1 MGSILLIEDDGGIQ
15 KMLSISLG
23 AAGYELIKAG
33 SIKAGLIAL
42 SQNPISL
49 VLLDLGL
56 PDGDGK
62 TFIKEAK
69 MFSEVPII
77 VVSAR
82 DIESEK
88 IEALEMGAD
97 DYLTKPFSI
106 GELIARIKA
115 LSRRVREKDESIQ
128 NEISIGKLT
137 INLVNKTVI
146 LDSKP
151 VKLTKKEFEL
161 LALFARNRGKVLTHT
176 FVLENV
182 WGRGYGNETH
192 YLRVFM
198 AQLRK
203 KIEENPSIPQ
213 YIVTESGMGYRM
225 NEPITNGY

>member
-1 MGSILLIEDDGGIQ
+1 MANILLIEDDSRIQ

-23 AAGYELIKAG
+23 AAGYELLKAD
-33 SIKAGLIAL
+33 SIKSGLVTL
-42 SQNPISL
+42 SLNPISL

-62 TFIKEAK
+62 KFIKEAK
-69 MFSEVPII
+69 MFSDVPII

-88 IEALEMGAD
+88 IEALNMGAD

-115 LSRRVREKDESIQ
+115 LSRRIQEKDESVQ
-128 NEISIGKLT
+128 DEITIGKLT
-137 INLVNKTVI
+137 INLINKTVI
-146 LDSKP
+146 IDSKP

-161 LALFARNRGKVLTHT
+161 LSLFAKNRGKILTHI

-203 KIEENPSIPQ
+203 KIEENPSMPQ
-213 YIVTESGMGYRM
+213 YIVTESGMGYRCQV
-225 NEPITNGY
+225 PTVK

>member
-1 MGSILLIEDDGGIQ
+1 MANILLVEDDSRIQ

-23 AAGYELIKAG
+23 AAGYVLVNAD
-33 SIKAGLIAL
+33 SIKSGLVAL

-62 TFIKEAK
+62 KFIKEAK
-69 MFSEVPII
+69 MFSDVPII
-77 VVSAR
+77 VISAR

-88 IEALEMGAD
+88 IEALNMGAD

-106 GELIARIKA
+106 GELIARINA
-115 LSRRVREKDESIQ
+115 LSRRVQEKDESVQ
-128 NEISIGKLT
+128 DEITIGKLT
-137 INLVNKTVI
+137 INLINKTVFI
-146 LDSKP
+146 DSKP

-161 LALFARNRGKVLTHT
+161 LYLFAKNRGKILTHT

-192 YLRVFM
+192 YLRVFI

-203 KIEENPSIPQ
+203 KIEENPSMPQ
-213 YIVTESGMGYRM
+213 YIVTESGMGYRCQV
-225 NEPITNGY
+225 PTIK

>member
-1 MGSILLIEDDGGIQ
+1 MGSILVVEDDNGIQ

-33 SIKAGLIAL
+33 SIKAGLVAL

-69 MFSEVPII
+69 MFSDVPIM

-115 LSRRVREKDESIQ
+115 LSRRVKEKDESIQ
-128 NEISIGKLT
+128 NEITIGKLT
-137 INLVNKTVI
+137 INLLNKTVL

-161 LALFARNRGKVLTHT
+161 LALFAKNRGKVLTHT
-176 FVLENV
+176 FVLENI
-182 WGRGYGNETH
+182 WGRGYGKETH

-203 KIEENPSIPQ
+203 KIEENPSMPQ

-225 NEPITNGY
+225 NEPTFTS

>member
-1 MGSILLIEDDGGIQ
+1 MGAILLVEDDNGIQ

-33 SIKAGLIAL
+33 SIKAGLVAL
-42 SQNPISL
+42 AQNPISL

-62 TFIKEAK
+62 KFITEAK
-69 MFSEVPII
+69 MFSDVPIM

-128 NEISIGKLT
+128 NEITIGKLT
-137 INLVNKTVI
+137 INLVNKTVM

-161 LALFARNRGKVLTHT
+161 LALFAKNRGKVLTHT

-182 WGRGYGNETH
+182 WGRGYGKETH

-203 KIEENPSIPQ
+203 KIEENPSMPQ
-213 YIVTESGMGYRM
+213 YIVTESGMGYRCQVPTI
-225 NEPITNGY
+225 E

>member
-1 MGSILLIEDDGGIQ
+1 MGAILLVEDDNGIQ

-33 SIKAGLIAL
+33 SIKAGLVAL
-42 SQNPISL
+42 AQNPISL

-62 TFIKEAK
+62 KFITEAK
-69 MFSEVPII
+69 MFSDVPIM

-128 NEISIGKLT
+128 NEIIIGKLT
-137 INLVNKTVI
+137 INLVNKTVM

-161 LALFARNRGKVLTHT
+161 LALFAKNRGKVLTHT

-182 WGRGYGNETH
+182 WGRGYGKETH

-203 KIEENPSIPQ
+203 KIEENPSMPQ
-213 YIVTESGMGYRM
+213 YIVTESGMGYRCQVPTI
-225 NEPITNGY
+225 E

>member
-1 MGSILLIEDDGGIQ
+1 MGAILLVEDDSGIQ
-15 KMLSISLG
+15 KMLTISLE

-62 TFIKEAK
+62 KFIKEAK
-69 MFSEVPII
+69 IFSDVPII

-128 NEISIGKLT
+128 NEITIGKLS
-137 INLVNKTVI
+137 INLVNKTVT

-161 LALFARNRGKVLTHT
+161 LALFAKNRGKVLTHT
-176 FVLENV
+176 FVLENI
-182 WGRGYGNETH
+182 WGRGYGKETH

-225 NEPITNGY
+225 N

>member
-1 MGSILLIEDDGGIQ
+1 MANILLIEDDSRIQ

-23 AAGYELIKAG
+23 AAGYELLKAD
-33 SIKAGLIAL
+33 SIKSGLVTL

-56 PDGDGK
+56 TDGDGK
-62 TFIKEAK
+62 KFIKEAK
-69 MFSEVPII
+69 MFSDVPII

-88 IEALEMGAD
+88 IEALNIGAD

-115 LSRRVREKDESIQ
+115 LYRRVQEKDESVQ
-128 NEISIGKLT
+128 DEITIGKLT
-137 INLVNKTVI
+137 INLINKTVI
-146 LDSKP
+146 IDSKP

-161 LALFARNRGKVLTHT
+161 LSLFAKNRGKILTHI

-192 YLRVFM
+192 YLRVFI

-203 KIEENPSIPQ
+203 KIEENPSMPQ
-213 YIVTESGMGYRM
+213 YIVTESGMGYRCQV
-225 NEPITNGY
+225 PTVKK

>member
-1 MGSILLIEDDGGIQ
+1 
-15 KMLSISLG
+15 MLSISLG

-33 SIKAGLIAL
+33 SIKSGLVAL
-42 SQNPISL
+42 SQNPVSL

-62 TFIKEAK
+62 KFITEAK
-69 MFSEVPII
+69 IFSDVPIM

-115 LSRRVREKDESIQ
+115 LSRRVRDKDESIQ
-128 NEISIGKLT
+128 NEITIGKLT
-137 INLVNKTVI
+137 INLANKTVTI
-146 LDSKP
+146 DSRA

-161 LALFARNRGKVLTHT
+161 LALFAKNKGKVLTHT

-203 KIEENPSIPQ
+203 KIEENPSMPQ

-225 NEPITNGY
+225 NEPTIK

>member
-1 MGSILLIEDDGGIQ
+1 MANILLVEDDSGIQ

-23 AAGYELIKAG
+23 AAGYELVKTD
-33 SIKAGLIAL
+33 SIKSALVAL

-62 TFIKEAK
+62 KFIKEAK
-69 MFSEVPII
+69 MFSDVPIM

-115 LSRRVREKDESIQ
+115 LSRRVREKDESVQ
-128 NEISIGKLT
+128 NEITIGKLT
-137 INLVNKTVI
+137 INLINKTVTI
-146 LDSKP
+146 DSKP
-151 VKLTKKEFEL
+151 IKLTKKEFEL
-161 LALFARNRGKVLTHT
+161 LSLFAKNRGKILTHT

-182 WGRGYGNETH
+182 WGRGYGKETH

-198 AQLRK
+198 GQLRK
-203 KIEENPSIPQ
+203 KIEENPSMPQ
-213 YIVTESGMGYRM
+213 YIVTESGMGYRCQ
-225 NEPITNGY
+225 EPTIK

>member
-1 MGSILLIEDDGGIQ
+1 MATILLIEDDSGIQ

-23 AAGYELIKAG
+23 AAGYELIKAD
-33 SIKAGLIAL
+33 SIKSGLVAL
-42 SQNPISL
+42 SQNPVSL

-62 TFIKEAK
+62 KFIQEAK
-69 MFSEVPII
+69 IFSDVPII

-82 DIESEK
+82 DIENEK
-88 IEALEMGAD
+88 IEALELGAD

-115 LSRRVREKDESIQ
+115 ISRRVREKDESQ
-128 NEISIGKLT
+128 ESELKIGKLT
-137 INLVNKTVI
+137 INLLNKTLTI
-146 LDSKP
+146 DAKP

-161 LALFARNRGKVLTHT
+161 LSLFAKNRGKILTHT
-176 FVLENV
+176 FVLENI
-182 WGRGYGNETH
+182 WGRGYAKETH

-203 KIEENPSIPQ
+203 KIEENPSIPH

-225 NEPITNGY
+225 SEPLS

>member
-1 MGSILLIEDDGGIQ
+1 MANILLIEDDSRIQ

-23 AAGYELIKAG
+23 AAGYELLKAD
-33 SIKAGLIAL
+33 SIKSGLVTL

-62 TFIKEAK
+62 KFIKEAK
-69 MFSEVPII
+69 MFSDVPII

-88 IEALEMGAD
+88 IEALNMGAD

-115 LSRRVREKDESIQ
+115 LYRRVQEKDESVQ
-128 NEISIGKLT
+128 DEITIGKLT
-137 INLVNKTVI
+137 INLINKTVI
-146 LDSKP
+146 IDSKP

-161 LALFARNRGKVLTHT
+161 LSLFAKNRGKILTHI

-192 YLRVFM
+192 YLRVFI

-203 KIEENPSIPQ
+203 KIEENPSMPQ
-213 YIVTESGMGYRM
+213 YIVTESGMGYRCQV
-225 NEPITNGY
+225 PTVKK

>member
-1 MGSILLIEDDGGIQ
+1 MGAILLVEDDNGIQ

-33 SIKAGLIAL
+33 SIKAGLVAL

-62 TFIKEAK
+62 KFITEAK
-69 MFSEVPII
+69 MFSDVPIM

-128 NEISIGKLT
+128 NEITIGKLT
-137 INLVNKTVI
+137 INLVNKTVM
-146 LDSKP
+146 LDSKA

-161 LALFARNRGKVLTHT
+161 LALFAKNRGKVLTHT

-182 WGRGYGNETH
+182 WGRGYGKETH

-203 KIEENPSIPQ
+203 KIEENPSMPQ
-213 YIVTESGMGYRM
+213 YIVTESGMGYRCQVPTI
-225 NEPITNGY
+225 E

>member
-1 MGSILLIEDDGGIQ
+1 MANILLVEDDSGIQ

-23 AAGYELIKAG
+23 AAGYKLIKAD
-33 SIKAGLIAL
+33 SIKSGLVAL

-62 TFIKEAK
+62 KFIKEAK
-69 MFSEVPII
+69 MFSDVPII

-115 LSRRVREKDESIQ
+115 LSRRVGEKDESLSS
-128 NEISIGKLT
+128 EIMIGKLS
-137 INLVNKTVI
+137 INLVNKTVT

-151 VKLTKKEFEL
+151 IKLTKKEFEL
-161 LALFARNRGKVLTHT
+161 LALFAKNRGKILTHT

-182 WGRGYGNETH
+182 WGRGYGKETH

-203 KIEENPSIPQ
+203 KIEENPSMPQ
-213 YIVTESGMGYRM
+213 YIVTESGMGYRCQV
-225 NEPITNGY
+225 PTID

>member
-1 MGSILLIEDDGGIQ
+1 MANILLVEDDSGIQ
-15 KMLSISLG
+15 KMLSISLSAVG
-23 AAGYELIKAG
+23 HSLVKAE
-33 SIKAGLIAL
+33 SIKAGLVAL

-49 VLLDLGL
+49 VILDLGL

-62 TFIKEAK
+62 RFIKEAK
-69 MFSEVPII
+69 IFSDVPII

-88 IEALEMGAD
+88 IEALELGAD
-97 DYLTKPFSI
+97 DYLTKPFGI

-115 LSRRVREKDESIQ
+115 LSRRTREKDESQ
-128 NEISIGKLT
+128 NSYITIGKLS
-137 INLVNKTVI
+137 IDLVNKTVI
-146 LDSKP
+146 VDSKP

-161 LALFARNRGKVLTHT
+161 LALFAKNRGKILTHT
-176 FVLENV
+176 FVLESV
-182 WGRGYGNETH
+182 WGRGYGKETH

-225 NEPITNGY
+225 NEPSASE

>member
-1 MGSILLIEDDGGIQ
+1 MGSILVVEDDSGIQ

-23 AAGYELIKAG
+23 AVGYELIKAG
-33 SIKAGLIAL
+33 SIKAGLVAL

-115 LSRRVREKDESIQ
+115 LSRRVREKDESIH

-137 INLVNKTVI
+137 INLVNKTVM

-161 LALFARNRGKVLTHT
+161 LALFAKNRGKVLTHT

-182 WGRGYGNETH
+182 WGRGYGKETH

-203 KIEENPSIPQ
+203 KIEENPSMPQ

-225 NEPITNGY
+225 NEPLS

>member
-1 MGSILLIEDDGGIQ
+1 MGAILLVEDDNGIQ

-33 SIKAGLIAL
+33 SIKSGLVAL

-62 TFIKEAK
+62 KFIKEAK
-69 MFSEVPII
+69 MFSDVPIM

-115 LSRRVREKDESIQ
+115 LSRRVREKDELQ
-128 NEISIGKLT
+128 ENEINIGKLT

-146 LDSKP
+146 IDSRA
-151 VKLTKKEFEL
+151 VKLTRKEFEL
-161 LALFARNRGKVLTHT
+161 LALFAKNSGKVLTHT

-203 KIEENPSIPQ
+203 KIEENPSMPQ

-225 NEPITNGY
+225 SNPTIA

>member
-1 MGSILLIEDDGGIQ
+1 MGTILLVEDDSGIQ

-33 SIKAGLIAL
+33 SIKSGLVAL
-42 SQNPISL
+42 SQNPVSL

-62 TFIKEAK
+62 KFITEAK
-69 MFSEVPII
+69 IFSDVPIM

-115 LSRRVREKDESIQ
+115 LSRRVRDKDESIQ
-128 NEISIGKLT
+128 NEITIGKLT
-137 INLVNKTVI
+137 INLANKTVTI
-146 LDSKP
+146 DSRA

-161 LALFARNRGKVLTHT
+161 LALFAKNKGKVLTHT

-203 KIEENPSIPQ
+203 KIEENPSMPQ

-225 NEPITNGY
+225 NEPTIK

>member
-1 MGSILLIEDDGGIQ
+1 MANILLVEDDNGIK
-15 KMLSISLG
+15 KMLTISLG
-23 AAGYELIKAG
+23 AAGYELIKAD
-33 SIKAGLIAL
+33 SIKSGLIAL
-42 SQNPISL
+42 SQNPVSL

-62 TFIKEAK
+62 KFIQEAK
-69 MFSEVPII
+69 MFSDVPII

-115 LSRRVREKDESIQ
+115 LSRRVKDKEESQ
-128 NEISIGKLT
+128 ENEITIGKLT
-137 INLVNKTVI
+137 INPANKTVTI
-146 LDSKP
+146 DSKP

-161 LALFARNRGKVLTHT
+161 LALFAKNRGKILTHT

-182 WGRGYGNETH
+182 WGRGYGKETH

-203 KIEENPSIPQ
+203 KIEENPSMPQ
-213 YIVTESGMGYRM
+213 YIITESGMGYRM
-225 NEPITNGY
+225 NEPLS

>member
-1 MGSILLIEDDGGIQ
+1 MGAILLVEDDSGIQ

-23 AAGYELIKAG
+23 AAGYELIKAD
-33 SIKAGLIAL
+33 SIKSGLVAL

-62 TFIKEAK
+62 KFIKEAK
-69 MFSEVPII
+69 IFSDVPII

-88 IEALEMGAD
+88 IESLEMGAD

-115 LSRRVREKDESIQ
+115 LSRRVKEKDESTQ
-128 NEISIGKLT
+128 SEITIGKLT
-137 INLVNKTVI
+137 INLMNKTVMI
-146 LDSKP
+146 DSKA

-161 LALFARNRGKVLTHT
+161 LALFAKNRGKVLTHT

-203 KIEENPSIPQ
+203 KIEENPSMPQ

-225 NEPITNGY
+225 NEPLS

>member
-1 MGSILLIEDDGGIQ
+1 MANILLVEDDSGIQ

-23 AAGYELIKAG
+23 AAGYELVKAD
-33 SIKAGLIAL
+33 SIKSGLVAL
-42 SQNPISL
+42 SQNPVSL

-62 TFIKEAK
+62 KFIQEAK
-69 MFSEVPII
+69 MFTDVPII

-128 NEISIGKLT
+128 NEITIGKLT
-137 INLVNKTVI
+137 INLVNKTVM
-146 LDSKP
+146 LDSKS

-161 LALFARNRGKVLTHT
+161 LALFAKNRGKVLTHT

-182 WGRGYGNETH
+182 WGRGYGHETH

-198 AQLRK
+198 TQLRK
-203 KIEENPSIPQ
+203 KIEENPSLPQ

-225 NEPITNGY
+225 CEPTIE

>member
-1 MGSILLIEDDGGIQ
+1 MGTILLIEDDSGIQ

-33 SIKAGLIAL
+33 SIKSGLVAL

-62 TFIKEAK
+62 KFIKEAK
-69 MFSEVPII
+69 MFSDVPII

-115 LSRRVREKDESIQ
+115 LSRRVRDKDESIQ
-128 NEISIGKLT
+128 TEITIGKLT
-137 INLVNKTVI
+137 INLANKTVTI
-146 LDSKP
+146 DSRA

-161 LALFARNRGKVLTHT
+161 LALFAKNKGKVLTHT

-203 KIEENPSIPQ
+203 KIEENPSMPQ

-225 NEPITNGY
+225 NEPTIK

>member
-1 MGSILLIEDDGGIQ
+1 MGAILLVEDDSGIQ

-23 AAGYELIKAG
+23 AAGYELIKAD
-33 SIKAGLIAL
+33 SVKSGLVAL

-62 TFIKEAK
+62 KFIKEAK
-69 MFSEVPII
+69 IFSDVPII

-115 LSRRVREKDESIQ
+115 LSRRVKEKDESTQ
-128 NEISIGKLT
+128 SEITIGKLI
-137 INLVNKTVI
+137 INLTNKTVTI
-146 LDSKP
+146 DSKP

-161 LALFARNRGKVLTHT
+161 LALFAKNKGKILTHT

-182 WGRGYGNETH
+182 WGRGYGKETH

-203 KIEENPSIPQ
+203 KIEENPSMPQ
-213 YIVTESGMGYRM
+213 YIVTESGMGYRCQV
-225 NEPITNGY
+225 PTIQ

>member
-1 MGSILLIEDDGGIQ
+1 MANILLVEDDSGIQ

-23 AAGYELIKAG
+23 AVGYSLIKAP

-49 VLLDLGL
+49 VILDLGL

-62 TFIKEAK
+62 QFIQEAK
-69 MFSEVPII
+69 TFSDVPII

-82 DIESEK
+82 DIDSEK
-88 IEALEMGAD
+88 IEALNLGAD

-115 LSRRVREKDESIQ
+115 LSRRVRDKDESQ
-128 NEISIGKLT
+128 NSIITIGKLS
-137 INLVNKTVI
+137 IDVLNKTVNI
-146 LDSKP
+146 DSKP

-161 LALFARNRGKVLTHT
+161 LALFAKNRGKILTHT

-182 WGRGYGNETH
+182 WGKGYVKETH

-203 KIEENPSIPQ
+203 KIEENPSMPQ

-225 NEPITNGY
+225 NEPSIG

>member
-1 MGSILLIEDDGGIQ
+1 MGAILLVEDDSGIQ
-15 KMLSISLG
+15 KMLSIALG

-33 SIKAGLIAL
+33 SIKSALVAL

-69 MFSEVPII
+69 MFSDVPIM

-137 INLVNKTVI
+137 INLVNKTVM

-161 LALFARNRGKVLTHT
+161 LALFAKNRGKVLTHT

-182 WGRGYGNETH
+182 WGRGYGKETH

-203 KIEENPSIPQ
+203 KIEENPSMPQ

-225 NEPITNGY
+225 SEPTIE

>member
-1 MGSILLIEDDGGIQ
+1 MANILLIEDDSRIQ

-23 AAGYELIKAG
+23 AAGYELLKAD
-33 SIKAGLIAL
+33 SIKSGLVTL

-62 TFIKEAK
+62 KFIKEAK
-69 MFSEVPII
+69 MFSDVPII

-88 IEALEMGAD
+88 IEALNMGAD

-115 LSRRVREKDESIQ
+115 LYRRVQEKDESVQ
-128 NEISIGKLT
+128 DEITIGKLT
-137 INLVNKTVI
+137 INLINKTVI
-146 LDSKP
+146 IDSKP

-161 LALFARNRGKVLTHT
+161 LYLFAKNRGKILTHT

-192 YLRVFM
+192 YLRVFI

-203 KIEENPSIPQ
+203 KIEENPSMPQ
-213 YIVTESGMGYRM
+213 YIVTESGMGYRCQV
-225 NEPITNGY
+225 PTIK

>member
-1 MGSILLIEDDGGIQ
+1 MGSILVVEDDNGIQ

-69 MFSEVPII
+69 MFSDVPIM

-115 LSRRVREKDESIQ
+115 LTRRVREKDESIQ
-128 NEISIGKLT
+128 NEITIGKLT
-137 INLVNKTVI
+137 INLLNKTVM

-161 LALFARNRGKVLTHT
+161 LALFAKNRGKVLTHT

-182 WGRGYGNETH
+182 WGRGYGKETH

-203 KIEENPSIPQ
+203 KIEENPSMPH

-225 NEPITNGY
+225 NEPTIA

>member
-1 MGSILLIEDDGGIQ
+1 MGAILLVEDDSGIQ
-15 KMLSISLG
+15 KMLTISLG

-33 SIKAGLIAL
+33 SIKTGLVAL

-62 TFIKEAK
+62 KFITEAK

-115 LSRRVREKDESIQ
+115 LTRRVREKDESIQ
-128 NEISIGKLT
+128 YEITIGKLT
-137 INLVNKTVI
+137 INLVNKTVM

-161 LALFARNRGKVLTHT
+161 LALFAKNRGKVLTHT

-203 KIEENPSIPQ
+203 KIEENPSMPQ

-225 NEPITNGY
+225 SEPSLGG

>member
-1 MGSILLIEDDGGIQ
+1 MGAILLVEDDSGIQ
-15 KMLSISLG
+15 KMLTISLE

-33 SIKAGLIAL
+33 SIKAGLVAL

-62 TFIKEAK
+62 KFIKEAK
-69 MFSEVPII
+69 IFSDIPII

-128 NEISIGKLT
+128 NEITIGKLS
-137 INLVNKTVI
+137 INLLNKTVTI
-146 LDSKP
+146 DSTP

-161 LALFARNRGKVLTHT
+161 LALFAKNRGKVLTHT
-176 FVLENV
+176 FVLENI

-225 NEPITNGY
+225 NEPLS